1 MSMTPAVI
9 PNVLANRYATKEMVA
24 IFDPVNKII
33 AERKFWITILRLQK
47 AGGLSITDSEIASYE
62 KVVEKVDLA
71 SIEKRERANRH
82 DVKARIEEFN
92 SLAGLEKIHIG
103 LTSRDLTENIE
114 LIAIKDGLNLVR
126 RRTLETL
133 FLLEKSIT
141 KYEKTYMVG
150 RSHNVAAQ
158 VTTLGKRF
166 ATCAQELLFS
176 LASLEEL
183 IARLPLRGLKG
194 PVGTGQDQIALLGSI
209 KDLNKLE
216 EKLAKEY
223 GFENTLS
230 SVGQIYP
237 RSIDFEV
244 VSKLLQ
250 IASAPSSMATTIRL
264 MSGFGLVSEGFK
276 SGQVGSSAMPH
287 KMNARSSERIN
298 GMMVLLRGYATMA
311 ADLAGDQW
319 NEGDVSCSVVRR
331 VVIPDAFYTIDGLLH
346 TFMTVLTEFGI
357 YEENIN
363 KELAE
368 QLPFLATSQI
378 LTELV
383 KKGMGREIAHEL
395 IKKHATTTTASNF
408 FNALASEKD
417 FPLSINE
424 LNNLIIDPAD
434 FSGSALAQS
443 QEVADEIRK
452 ITKGQ
457 VSKEE
462 LQSLISRS
470 IHS

>member
-1 MSMTPAVI
+1 MTPAVI

-47 AGGLSITDSEIASYE
+47 AGGLSITDSDITSYE

-126 RRTLETL
+126 KRTLETL

-176 LASLEEL
+176 FSSLEEL

-194 PVGTGQDQIALLGSI
+194 PVGTGQDQIATLGSI

-216 EKLAKEY
+216 EKLANEY

-311 ADLAGDQW
+311 AELAGDQW

-383 KKGMGREIAHEL
+383 KKGMGREVAHEL

-424 LNNLIIDPAD
+424 LNNLIKDPAS
-434 FSGSALAQS
+434 FAGSALAQS
-443 QEVADEIRK
+443 QEVADAIK
-452 ITKGQ
+452 QITKGQ
-457 VSKEE
+457 VSKVD
-462 LQSLISRS
+462 LQSLI
-470 IHS
+470 

>member
-1 MSMTPAVI
+1 MSMTPSVT

-24 IFDPVNKII
+24 IFDPINRII

-47 AGGLSITDSEIASYE
+47 AGGLSITDSDIASYE
-62 KVVEKVDLA
+62 EVVEKVDLA

-176 LASLEEL
+176 LTSLEEL

-209 KDLNKLE
+209 KDLSKLE

-298 GMMVLLRGYATMA
+298 GMMVLLRGYTTMA

-331 VVIPDAFYTIDGLLH
+331 VVIPDAFFTIDGLLH
-346 TFMTVLTEFGI
+346 TFMTILNEFGI

-383 KKGMGREIAHEL
+383 KKGMGREVAHEL

-408 FNALASEKD
+408 FNTLSSEKD
-417 FPLSINE
+417 FLLSINE
-424 LNNLIIDPAD
+424 LNNLIKDPAA
-434 FSGSALAQS
+434 FAGSALAQS
-443 QEVADEIRK
+443 QEVADEIRR

-457 VSKEE
+457 VSKVE
-462 LQSLISRS
+462 LQSLI
-470 IHS
+470 

>member
-1 MSMTPAVI
+1 MTPAVI

-47 AGGLSITDSEIASYE
+47 AGGLSITDSDITSYE

-114 LIAIKDGLNLVR
+114 LIATKDGLNLVR
-126 RRTLETL
+126 KRTLETL

-176 LASLEEL
+176 LASLQEL
-183 IARLPLRGLKG
+183 IARLPLRGLRG
-194 PVGTGQDQIALLGSI
+194 PVGTGQDQISTLGSI
-209 KDLNKLE
+209 KDLSKLE

-250 IASAPSSMATTIRL
+250 IASAPSTMATTIRL

-298 GMMVLLRGYATMA
+298 GMMVLLRGYTTMA

-383 KKGMGREIAHEL
+383 KKGMGREVAHEL

-408 FNALASEKD
+408 FNALASERD

-424 LNNLIIDPAD
+424 LNNLIKDPAS
-434 FSGSALAQS
+434 FAGSALAQS
-443 QEVADEIRK
+443 QAVVDEIK
-452 ITKGQ
+452 QNTKGQ
-457 VSKEE
+457 VTKVD
-462 LQSLISRS
+462 LQSLI
-470 IHS
+470 

>member
-1 MSMTPAVI
+1 MSIT

-24 IFDPVNKII
+24 IFDPVNKTIT
-33 AERKFWITILRLQK
+33 ERKFWITILRLQK
-47 AGGLSITDSEIASYE
+47 AGGLSITDSDITSYE
-62 KVVEKVDLA
+62 KVVEKVDLV

-176 LASLEEL
+176 LTSLEEL

-194 PVGTGQDQIALLGSI
+194 PVGTGQDQIATLGSI

-298 GMMVLLRGYATMA
+298 GMMVLLRGYTTMA

-363 KELAE
+363 NELAE

-383 KKGMGREIAHEL
+383 KKGVGREIAHEL
-395 IKKHATTTTASNF
+395 IKKYATTTTASNF

-424 LNNLIIDPAD
+424 LNNLIKDPAA
-434 FSGSALAQS
+434 FAGSSLEQS
-443 QEVADEIRK
+443 QEVVDEIK
-452 ITKGQ
+452 QITKGQ
-457 VSKEE
+457 VTKID
-462 LQSLISRS
+462 LQSLI
-470 IHS
+470 

>member
-1 MSMTPAVI
+1 MKPYVT

-33 AERKFWITILRLQK
+33 AERKFWIAILRLQK

-126 RRTLETL
+126 RRILETL

-183 IARLPLRGLKG
+183 IVRLPLRGIKG
-194 PVGTGQDQIALLGSI
+194 PVGTGQDQIATLGSI

-311 ADLAGDQW
+311 ADLAGGQW

-395 IKKHATTTTASNF
+395 IKKHAITTTASSF
-408 FNALASEKD
+408 FNALASERD

-424 LNNLIIDPAD
+424 LNNLIKDPAA
-434 FSGSALAQS
+434 FAGSAIEQAR
-443 QEVADEIRK
+443 EVTDEIK
-452 ITKGQ
+452 KFTKGE
-457 VSKEE
+457 VSKVD
-462 LQSLISRS
+462 LQSLI
-470 IHS
+470 

>member
-1 MSMTPAVI
+1 MSIIPAVI

-62 KVVEKVDLA
+62 KVIDKVDLA

-176 LASLEEL
+176 LTSLEEL
-183 IARLPLRGLKG
+183 LARLPLRGLKG
-194 PVGTGQDQIALLGSI
+194 PVGTGQDQIATLGSI
-209 KDLNKLE
+209 KDLSKLE

-244 VSKLLQ
+244 VAKLLQ
-250 IASAPSSMATTIRL
+250 IASAPASMATTIRL

-298 GMMVLLRGYATMA
+298 GMMVLLRGYTTMA

-346 TFMTVLTEFGI
+346 TFMTILTEFGI

-363 KELAE
+363 KELVE

-383 KKGMGREIAHEL
+383 KKGVGREIAHEL
-395 IKKHATTTTASNF
+395 IKKYATTTTASNF

-424 LNNLIIDPAD
+424 LNNLIKDPAS
-434 FSGSALAQS
+434 FAGSALEQS
-443 QEVADEIRK
+443 QEVVDEIK
-452 ITKGQ
+452 QITKGQ
-457 VSKEE
+457 VSKVD
-462 LQSLISRS
+462 LQSLI
-470 IHS
+470 